1 MQDSYVSLHPDQ
13 ADSMT
18 SQQRARV
25 WRQRVDESNGGAA
38 GTALS
43 AQFGV
48 TTMLCSY
55 TLMRGRGFRVTPFA
69 ASKIPAVGGIV
80 LAGLL
85 GSTYGSSYASASMGS
100 YEQWKYLI
108 SNRGA
113 IISGDM
119 PLDAPKTE

>member
-13 ADSMT
+13 AESMT

-25 WRQRVDESNGGAA
+25 WRQRLAESNGGEA
-38 GTALS
+38 GTALA
-43 AQFGV
+43 AQFGA

-69 ASKIPAVGGIV
+69 ASKIPAVAGIF
-80 LAGLL
+80 LAGLV
-85 GSTYGSSYASASMGS
+85 GSACGSSYASASMGS
-100 YEQWKYLI
+100 YESWKYLMA
-108 SNRGA
+108 NKAA
-113 IISGDM
+113 IVKGEM

>member
-13 ADSMT
+13 AESMT

-25 WRQRVDESNGGAA
+25 WRQRVGESNGGAA
-38 GTALS
+38 GNALA
-43 AQFGV
+43 AQFGA

-69 ASKIPAVGGIV
+69 ARKIPGVAGIF

-85 GSTYGSSYASASMGS
+85 GSAYGSSYASASMGS
-100 YEQWKYLI
+100 IENWKYL
-108 SNRGA
+108 
-113 IISGDM
+113 M
-119 PLDAPKTE
+119 